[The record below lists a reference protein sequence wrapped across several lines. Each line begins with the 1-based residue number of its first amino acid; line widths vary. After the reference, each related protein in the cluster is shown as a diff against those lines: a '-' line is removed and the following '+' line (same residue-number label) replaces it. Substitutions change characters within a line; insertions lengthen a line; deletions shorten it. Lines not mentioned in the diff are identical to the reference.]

1 MFEDKKVFTKFMN
14 RVKIVKDKRDKEAKL
29 RAYKKKLS
37 RNFQNQCKQTATKD
51 KDPSQLI
58 SEYRNQVVTDRR
70 KTFEKQKLK
79 LDAFNLYKNNYLKIF
94 KNHTHQTKLKAVARD
109 MSA

>member
-37 RNFQNQCKQTATKD
+37 RNFQNQCK
-51 KDPSQLI
+51 
-58 SEYRNQVVTDRR
+58 
-70 KTFEKQKLK
+70 
-79 LDAFNLYKNNYLKIF
+79 
-94 KNHTHQTKLKAVARD
+94 
-109 MSA
+109 